1 MSMARSRP
9 AGGPELTQV
18 LILHPFNMIHPTEGR
33 MVERG
38 DVLELPLAKAQELV
52 DRKDA
57 RSFARV
63 RSLQENLHVGSRTHA
78 KGEEFYVEQERA
90 ELLKSHKMV
99 AILKPALRG
108 PGA

>member
-9 AGGPELTQV
+9 AGGSELTQV
-18 LILHPFNMIHPTEGR
+18 VILHPFNMLHPTEGR

-38 DVLELPLAKAQELV
+38 DVLELALPKAQELV

-63 RSLQENLHVGSRTHA
+63 RSLKADLHVGSRTHA
-78 KGEEFYVEQERA
+78 KGEEFYVDQERA
-90 ELLKSHKMV
+90 ELLKSHKLV
-99 AILKPALRG
+99 EILRPALRSS
-108 PGA
+108 GA